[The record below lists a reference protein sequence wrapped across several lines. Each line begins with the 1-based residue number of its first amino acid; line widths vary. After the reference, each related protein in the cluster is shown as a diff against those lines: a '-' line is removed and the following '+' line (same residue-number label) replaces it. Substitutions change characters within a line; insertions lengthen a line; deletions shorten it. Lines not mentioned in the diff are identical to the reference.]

1 MLVSGIFMTQ
11 FHFTLNKSRFF
22 FLMAIPIFFIVWFG
36 RGVLNPEETTNNFR
50 HGSLLNNAD
59 NLFFISV
66 FLVTIFLFAFLYAAV
81 TMVSKLTLDIE
92 KCSVSIEYYLLPKK
106 IIYFESLDNL
116 AVFQD
121 EENLT
126 EFGLYCAKQID
137 YYKPMYDSLGVS
149 LVLSKHE
156 FTEFMQLVKKHRL
169 GERKFPWKN

>member
-137 YYKPMYDSLGVS
+137 YYKPMYDSLIRMI
-149 LVLSKHE
+149 
-156 FTEFMQLVKKHRL
+156 FR
-169 GERKFPWKN
+169 N